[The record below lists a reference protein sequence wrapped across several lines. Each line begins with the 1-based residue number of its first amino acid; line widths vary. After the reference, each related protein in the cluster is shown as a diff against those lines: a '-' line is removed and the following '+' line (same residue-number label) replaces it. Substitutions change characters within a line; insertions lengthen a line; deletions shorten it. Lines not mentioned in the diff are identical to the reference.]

1 MKRPLRRILLW
12 LCASVPLCLGAPQG
26 AGGPAAAIRLN
37 NLGVAYMNQARIA
50 EALQS
55 FRSAQMQDPSLFSA
69 RLNEGIALLNSQ
81 QVTEARDVLL
91 DATRRQPQS
100 ARAWY
105 NLGIAYRTLAQ
116 NAAAVEAFEQVARI
130 DPGDAD
136 TLYFLGQLHLQAQRY
151 DQAIAAFE
159 KCLAL
164 DGLHLSAE
172 FGLSRAYLLSGNEAA
187 AARHLARFDQLTQS
201 KIGKQI
207 SLTYGE
213 QGIYSTAEP
222 AGGVEGAPQDFAVR
236 FSAGPLS
243 AGRRALQQ
251 GANSAPDH
259 FEQLAGAGACFIDF
273 DADGRPDLLLPAG
286 GNGRSPMLYRNTG
299 GAFSD

>member
-12 LCASVPLCLGAPQG
+12 LCASVSLCLGAPQG

-37 NLGVAYMNQARIA
+37 NLGVAYMNQARVA
-50 EALQS
+50 EALQT
-55 FRSAQMQDPSLFSA
+55 FRRAEAQDPSLFSA

-81 QVTEARDVLL
+81 QLMQARDVLL
-91 DATRRQPQS
+91 DATQRQSQS

-105 NLGIAYRTLAQ
+105 NLGLTYRTLAQ
-116 NAAAVEAFEQVARI
+116 TAPAIDAFEHVAAI

-136 TLYFLGQLHLQAQRY
+136 TLYFLGQLHMQAQRY

-164 DGLHLSAE
+164 DPFHLSVD
-172 FGLSRAYLLSGNEAA
+172 FVLPRASHFSGKDGAA
-187 AARHLARFDQLTQS
+187 AQHLARFDQLTQS

-213 QGIYSTAEP
+213 QGPYSTAEP
-222 AGGVEGAPQDFAVR
+222 AGGMEGAPKDFAVR
-236 FSAGPLS
+236 FATGTLPLKRNAPGAAAGT
-243 AGRRALQQ
+243 A
-251 GANSAPDH
+251 DH
-259 FEQLAGAGACFIDF
+259 FAQLAGAGACFIDF
-273 DADGRPDLLLPAG
+273 DADGR
-286 GNGRSPMLYRNTG
+286 
-299 GAFSD
+299 

>member
-1 MKRPLRRILLW
+1 MKRTLRRILLW
-12 LCASVPLCLGAPQG
+12 LCASVSLCLGAPQG
-26 AGGPAAAIRLN
+26 AAGPVAAIRLN

-50 EALQS
+50 EALQT
-55 FRSAQMQDPSLFSA
+55 FRRAEAQDPSLFAA

-81 QVTEARDVLL
+81 QVAEARDVLL

-105 NLGIAYRTLAQ
+105 NLGLAYRTLAQ
-116 NAAAVEAFEQVARI
+116 NAPAVNAFEQVARI

-151 DQAIAAFE
+151 DQAISAFE
-159 KCLAL
+159 KSLAL
-164 DGLHLSAE
+164 DSLHLSAE

-187 AARHLARFDQLTQS
+187 ATRHLARFDQLTQS

-207 SLTYGE
+207 SLTYGD

-222 AGGVEGAPQDFAVR
+222 AGGGEGAPGDFTVR
-236 FSAGPLS
+236 FASAALS
-243 AGRRALQQ
+243 TNRKPRQAAVGV
-251 GANSAPDH
+251 PDH
-259 FEQLAGAGACFIDF
+259 FSQLAGAGACFIDY
-273 DADGRPDLLLPAG
+273 D
-286 GNGRSPMLYRNTG
+286 
-299 GAFSD
+299 